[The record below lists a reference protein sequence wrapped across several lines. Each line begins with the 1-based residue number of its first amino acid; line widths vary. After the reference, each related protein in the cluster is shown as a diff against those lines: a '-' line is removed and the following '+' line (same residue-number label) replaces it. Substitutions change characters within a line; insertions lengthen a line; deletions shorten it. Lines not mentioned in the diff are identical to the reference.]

1 MADLPTRAQTVI
13 VGAGIV
19 GASAAYHLA
28 DLGVT
33 DVLVIDQGPLFATG
47 GSTSHAPGLVFQTN
61 GSRTM
66 CRIAQDSVAL
76 YDTLDVGG
84 EPVWYGVGGL
94 ELATTSERIAELKRR
109 QGFARSWGV
118 EGTELLS
125 PAECAE
131 RSPLLDAST
140 VLGGYWVPSDGAGKG
155 VQIVEALARR
165 AEPAGVGFQGG
176 VTVTGFDTAGGR
188 IHAVETAQGRVECER
203 VLLCAG
209 LWGPTVG
216 AMAGVPIPLVA
227 VQHQLVWTDPVPEL
241 GGLQGDTWAQH
252 PIVRH
257 QDLSLYFRQ
266 RDDHY
271 GVGNYRHEPIVTP
284 QSAIRAPGGAMQPS
298 LMPFTPE
305 DFDLCEAETAR
316 MFPALAGRMRPSDPE
331 RSLNGMFSFTP
342 DAGSV
347 VGESATVRG
356 FWVCEAVWVT
366 HASGMARQAVE
377 WMVEGEPT
385 YDLAEADA
393 NRFYL
398 FQTTAPYVVER
409 GKQQYREVY
418 DILHPRQQPSKPR
431 NLRLTPFYERH
442 VELGASFVTGA
453 GWERPQ
459 WFEANRELVGGVT
472 HEWARRSGWAAR
484 EWSPIEGGEHLAVRA
499 AAGLFDL
506 TPYVKLRVQ
515 GPDAVTFLE
524 RVCANRIDRPV
535 GTVVYTAMLT
545 PRGGIRCDLTVTR
558 HDEDVFLVVTGG
570 GSGMH
575 DLAWLRA
582 QVRDGERV
590 RIFDSSSRSFVL
602 GLFGPRA
609 RDVLALATT
618 DDVSN
623 DAIAYMTGREIE
635 IGEVPVFAQRISY
648 VGELGWEVYGPFE
661 MGARVWDL
669 LWEAGRVHGLVA
681 AGLGAFDSL
690 RLEKGYRLW
699 GQDIGTEYDPISAG
713 LGFAVKW
720 DKEFQGKEALERIR
734 DEGPAKRLAAITLDD
749 PRAVVLGKEPIW
761 HGDGV
766 VSYVTSANY
775 GFSIGRGI
783 VYGYMPSAIAQE
795 GTPVEVEYFGERI
808 AATVAADPL
817 FDPKG
822 ARLKG

>member
-1 MADLPTRAQTVI
+1 VI

-47 GSTSHAPGLVFQTN
+47 GSTCHAPGLVFQTN

-76 YDTLDVGG
+76 YDTLEVDG
-84 EPVWYGVGGL
+84 EPVWFGVGGI
-94 ELATTSERIAELKRR
+94 ELATTPERIEDLKRR
-109 QGFARSWGV
+109 QGFARSWGLSD
-118 EGTELLS
+118 TELLS

-131 RSPLLDAST
+131 RSPLLDPST
-140 VLGGYWVPSDGAGKG
+140 VLGGYWVASDGAGNG
-155 VQIVEALARR
+155 VKIVEALARR
-165 AEPAGVGFQGG
+165 AQAAGVRFEGG
-176 VTVTGFDTAGGR
+176 VTVTGFDTTGGR
-188 IHAVETAQGRVECER
+188 VRAVETVAGRIECER

-241 GGLQGDTWAQH
+241 ASLADTWAQH

-257 QDLSLYFRQ
+257 QDMSLYYRQ

-284 QSAIRAPGGAMQPS
+284 QDRIRAPRGAMQPS

-305 DFDLCEAETAR
+305 DFDLCETETEHL
-316 MFPALAGRMRPSDPE
+316 FPALAGRLRPSDAA
-331 RSLNGMFSFTP
+331 RSINGMFSFTP

-347 VGESATVRG
+347 VGESADVRG
-356 FWVCEAVWVT
+356 LWLCEAVWVT
-366 HASGMARQAVE
+366 HAGGMARQAVE

-393 NRFYL
+393 NRFYP
-398 FQTTAPYVVER
+398 FQTTAPYVSER

-431 NLRLTPFYERH
+431 NLRLTPFYDRH
-442 VELGASFVTGA
+442 VSLGARFITGA

-459 WFEANRELVGGVT
+459 WFEANLDLVGGVT

-484 EWSPIEGGEHLAVRA
+484 EWSPIEGGEHLAVREG
-499 AAGLFDL
+499 AGLFDL
-506 TPYVKLRVQ
+506 TAYVKLRVQ
-515 GPDAVTFLE
+515 GPDALVFLE
-524 RVCANRIDRPV
+524 RICANRIDRPV
-535 GTVVYTAMLT
+535 GSVVYTAMLT
-545 PRGGIRCDLTVTR
+545 PSGAIRCDLTVTR

-582 QVRDGERV
+582 QVRDGEHV

-609 RDVLALATT
+609 RTT
-618 DDVSN
+618 LEAITSDDVSN
-623 DAIAYMTGREIE
+623 QGMPYVTGRSIE
-635 IGEVPVFAQRISY
+635 IGEVPVFVQRISY
-648 VGELGWEVYGPFE
+648 VGELGWEIYGPPE

-669 LWEAGRVHGLVA
+669 LWEAGREHGLVA

-699 GQDIGTEYDPISAG
+699 GQDIGIEYDPLSAG
-713 LGFAVKW
+713 LEFAVRWEK
-720 DKEFQGKEALERIR
+720 DFQGKQALERIR
-734 DEGPAKRLAAITLDD
+734 DEGPAKRLSAMTFDD
-749 PRAVVLGKEPIW
+749 PRDVVMGKEPIW
-761 HGDGV
+761 HDGRV

-775 GFSIGRGI
+775 GYSIGRGI
-783 VYGYMPSAIAQE
+783 VYGYLPTDTANE
-795 GTPVEVEYFGERI
+795 GTPVEIEYFGRRL

-822 ARLKG
+822 ERLRA